1 METTEEMIS
10 RIASEAKAEADR
22 IKADKERKA
31 QIVSIL
37 KPYAQQGLT
46 FGQVMARENC
56 PVHLDG
62 LYQQLLQE
70 TAQERQA
77 KADNTKQEQ
86 GEDLFLKGFMSDPNG
101 KP

>member
-1 METTEEMIS
+1 MESTEEMIS
-10 RIASEAKAEADR
+10 RIATEAKAEADR

-37 KPYAQQGLT
+37 RPYAQQGLT
-46 FGQVMARENC
+46 FGQVLARENC
-56 PVHLDG
+56 PTHLNT

-77 KADNTKQEQ
+77 KADNAKQEQ
-86 GEDLFLKGFMSDPNG
+86 EEDVFMKGFLSYGNP
-101 KP
+101 